1 MDYIRESTDIRIEA
15 PTVISL
21 GKFDGLHMGHKFL
34 VELMLKKKRQEGLK
48 AVMFTFDI
56 PPKAAVGKE
65 PLKVL
70 TTNAEKESV
79 FAGTGIDYLIEYPF
93 TEEVRTMEP
102 EAFVRM
108 LSEKLHVKCIVA
120 GNDFRFGHNRGG
132 DYHLLKELGP
142 RYGFETIIVDKRQ
155 YEGRDISSTFIREE
169 IQTAHMERANLL
181 LGYEFFV
188 QGTVL
193 HGRKLGRKLGI
204 PTVNLIPPVDKLL
217 PPFGVYVS
225 RILIGGT
232 LHGGITNVGRKP
244 TIEGEN
250 PIGVETHIF
259 DYSED
264 LYGKEIQVRFLTWLR
279 PEKKFSSI
287 EELRSEMAHNIE
299 QGKEYLKTYSPLSL

>member
-93 TEEVRTMEP
+93 TEEVRIMEP

-120 GNDFRFGHNRGG
+120 GKDFRFGYNRRG

-169 IQTAHMERANLL
+169 IQNAHIEKANLL

-204 PTVNLIPPVDKLL
+204 PTVNLIPPGDKLL

-225 RILIGGT
+225 RVLIDGA

-287 EELRSEMAHNIE
+287 EELRSEMTRNIE
-299 QGKEYLKTYSPLSL
+299 QGKQYLKTYSLRSL